1 MILLLI
7 IFLFPGFIL
16 AEEASGKA
24 LESEQAIEEKPAAE
38 SKESEQKQEKYGIT
52 GEVAAPGRKR
62 RFNDRFS
69 AREVVSPWIEDAGH
83 CSPRHCASPQT
94 AEEPAVSCHTE
105 HVRAAVPHYRTS

>member
-52 GEVAAPGRKR
+52 GEVAASIL
-62 RFNDRFS
+62 S
-69 AREVVSPWIEDAGH
+69 AYLERAGDDASWLGG
-83 CSPRHCASPQT
+83 S
-94 AEEPAVSCHTE
+94 AVGDHWL
-105 HVRAAVPHYRTS
+105 